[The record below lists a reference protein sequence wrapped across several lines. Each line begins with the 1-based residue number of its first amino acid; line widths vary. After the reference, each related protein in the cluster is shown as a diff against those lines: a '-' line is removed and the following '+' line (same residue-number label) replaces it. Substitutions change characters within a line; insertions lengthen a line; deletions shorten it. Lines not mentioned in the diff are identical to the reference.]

1 MRLSEKGGKLSF
13 RRQQAGE
20 RSCALGQLPSLVPSL
35 CRSPFLAVRTPD
47 KRFGPGAVLGAVVR
61 SLGRCSEVS
70 DILPDTIGG
79 AQRVHLGRRSAGV
92 ARIAR
97 RAAVSAP
104 RPAASAPPERMAP
117 ASSERTAAVF
127 WPEAA
132 ADLVEYVFFPKGND
146 RFWAHG
152 YDTVERTPLLRLGM
166 PMISGFRAAGLP
178 PTKSATR
185 RRRQRPVSSPTSAAG
200 RQASADANA
209 LIERIEQAIA
219 PSPSQQDV
227 LEQLRAALAQAIE
240 RIKATCPAAVPATL
254 TERLNAIQ
262 DRIWA
267 MHDALLTIRLPLEN
281 FYNSLTDEQQRRLR
295 RDEPDSREIGANVAG
310 ERAQMCAEPAAG
322 IADGIMRA
330 IERAARPTEQQ
341 RAGLEALRLRSAAM
355 AQLIARSC
363 PTHPLPDHMG
373 RFAAVTD
380 RLDVMLFAVMSMSPV
395 LQDFYDSLNEQQ
407 KTGLNRAL
415 PAGDGTLR
423 SPGPGVGIAPG
434 LGASIPAR
442 SASTG
447 RRRVARTGGSEQRT
461 AEVCSNQAPELTDWP
476 IERISEV
483 VQPTDAQR
491 PGARRIE
498 GRKRQSH
505 RDAQVRLPEGP
516 AEHPDR
522 TARGDGEPAASHA
535 CSRADRAPGARA
547 LLSIAQRRAEGSLQ
561 RHRAGEVTPT
571 AAGKDQRDL
580 TKFCDERSPGLTDLP
595 IDRIGQ
601 AVQPT
606 PAQRTA
612 LDELKDASVK
622 AAEGLKANC
631 PIYQTLTP
639 TGRVEAMEK
648 RLDATLGGVKTV
660 QPALVKFYDSLSDEQ
675 KARFNSL
682 RSASRPVG

>member
-1 MRLSEKGGKLSF
+1 
-13 RRQQAGE
+13 
-20 RSCALGQLPSLVPSL
+20 
-35 CRSPFLAVRTPD
+35 
-47 KRFGPGAVLGAVVR
+47 
-61 SLGRCSEVS
+61 
-70 DILPDTIGG
+70 
-79 AQRVHLGRRSAGV
+79 
-92 ARIAR
+92 
-97 RAAVSAP
+97 
-104 RPAASAPPERMAP
+104 MAP
-117 ASSERTAAVF
+117 ASPERTGAVF
-127 WPEAA
+127 WPDAA
-132 ADLVEYVFFPKGND
+132 ADLVEYVFFPKGKD

-152 YDTVERTPLLRLGM
+152 YDTVVNAAFAASDADDQRVPR
-166 PMISGFRAAGLP
+166 SGPAANQVSDAASP
-178 PTKSATR
+178 AKA
-185 RRRQRPVSSPTSAAG
+185 PVSSADLCSSTSAA
-200 RQASADANA
+200 ADANA

-219 PSPSQQDV
+219 PSASQRDV
-227 LEQLRAALAQAIE
+227 LEQLQAALAQAIE
-240 RIKATCPAAVPATL
+240 RIKATCPAALPATL

-267 MHDALLTIRLPLEN
+267 MHDALLTVRLPLEN

-295 RDEPDSREIGANVAG
+295 RDEPDSREIGANVAS

-355 AQLIARSC
+355 AQLIASSC
-363 PTHPLPDHMG
+363 PTHPLPGYMG

-395 LQDFYDSLNEQQ
+395 LQDFYYSLNEQQ
-407 KTGLNRAL
+407 KTDLNRAF

-434 LGASIPAR
+434 LGASIPAH

-447 RRRVARTGGSEQRT
+447 RRRVARTGGSEQRA
-461 AEVCSNQAPELTDWP
+461 AEVCSNNASDLTDWP
-476 IERISEV
+476 IERISVV

-491 PGARRIE
+491 PALDELR
-498 GRKRQSH
+498 
-505 RDAQVRLPEGP
+505 
-516 AEHPDR
+516 
-522 TARGDGEPAASHA
+522 AASA
-535 CSRADRAPGARA
+535 KAIDMLKSGCPKDLPSIPTGRLAAMESRLQVMLAAVQTVRPALERFYQ
-547 LLSIAQRRAEGSLQ
+547 LLSDEQKARFNAIAP
-561 RHRAGEVTPT
+561 AGDAD

-580 TKFCDERSPGLTDLP
+580 AKFCDERSPGATDLP

-606 PAQRTA
+606 PAQRPA

-622 AAEGLKANC
+622 AAELKASC
-631 PIYQTLTP
+631 PTYQTLTP

-648 RLDATLGGVKTV
+648 RLEATLGAVKTV
-660 QPALVKFYDSLSDEQ
+660 QPALAKFYNSLSDEQ

-682 RSASRPVG
+682 RSASRPAG

>member
-1 MRLSEKGGKLSF
+1 MRPWTIPILGAVALSL
-13 RRQQAGE
+13 A
-20 RSCALGQLPSLVPSL
+20 LPSSADA
-35 CRSPFLAVRTPD
+35 R
-47 KRFGPGAVLGAVVR
+47 RFGPGAVLGAVV
-61 SLGRCSEVS
+61 GAMF
-70 DILPDTIGG
+70 GG
-79 AQRVHLGRRSAGV
+79 FRHSVRHHRRSATRPSV
-92 ARIAR
+92 RQRSARAARIER
-97 RAAVSAP
+97 RAAVSAR
-104 RPAASAPPERMAP
+104 RPTASAAP
-117 ASSERTAAVF
+117 ERTAAIF
-127 WPEAA
+127 WPDAA
-132 ADLVEYVFFPKGND
+132 ADLVGYVFFPKGNE

-152 YDTVERTPLLRLGM
+152 YDTIVDAAFAASDADDLRGPRSRPAANQVSDAASPAKGPLSSADLCGGTL
-166 PMISGFRAAGLP
+166 AA
-178 PTKSATR
+178 
-185 RRRQRPVSSPTSAAG
+185 
-200 RQASADANA
+200 ADANA

-219 PSPSQQDV
+219 PSASQRDV
-227 LEQLRAALAQAIE
+227 LEQLRAALAQATE
-240 RIKATCPAAVPATL
+240 RIKATCPAAVPATV

-267 MHDALLTIRLPLEN
+267 MHDALLTVRLPFEN

-295 RDEPDSREIGANVAG
+295 RDEPDSGEIAANVTDG
-310 ERAQMCAEPAAG
+310 RAQMCAEPAAG

-330 IERAARPTEQQ
+330 IERGARPTEQQ

-355 AQLIARSC
+355 AQLIASSC
-363 PTHPLPDHMG
+363 PTHPLPDHTD

-380 RLDVMLFAVMSMSPV
+380 RLNVMLFAVMSMNLV

-407 KTGLNRAL
+407 KTDLNRAL

-447 RRRVARTGGSEQRT
+447 RRRVARTGGSEQRA
-461 AEVCSNQAPELTDWP
+461 AEVCSNNASDLTGWP

-491 PGARRIE
+491 PALDELR
-498 GRKRQSH
+498 
-505 RDAQVRLPEGP
+505 
-516 AEHPDR
+516 
-522 TARGDGEPAASHA
+522 AASA
-535 CSRADRAPGARA
+535 KAIDILKSGCPKDKPSIPTGRLAAMESRLQVMLAAVQTVRPVLERFYQ
-547 LLSIAQRRAEGSLQ
+547 LLSDEQKARFNAIAPADDP
-561 RHRAGEVTPT
+561 A

-580 TKFCDERSPGLTDLP
+580 TKFCDEKALGVTDLP
-595 IDRIGQ
+595 IERIAQ

-606 PAQRTA
+606 PAQRAA

-622 AAEGLKANC
+622 AAEGLKVNC
-631 PIYQTLTP
+631 PTYQALTP

-648 RLDATLGGVKTV
+648 RLEATLGAVKTV
-660 QPALVKFYDSLSDEQ
+660 QPALAKFYNSLNDEQ